1 MSFSCPEKITFTI
14 HWYLKYY
21 PCHNEFHNIE
31 VKTLQN
37 VTEVGGLCA
46 CLDVIGIYC
55 GDATLPQ
62 EMYEYTPLS
71 RGKSLDPNPLGQ
83 GEYIEHKHSHLTC
96 SSTLLAFPMLR
107 VGACLA
113 FVCLARSNTGHVV
126 PLIIS

>member
-1 MSFSCPEKITFTI
+1 MCLTR
-14 HWYLKYY
+14 
-21 PCHNEFHNIE
+21 CDC
-31 VKTLQN
+31 VTL
-37 VTEVGGLCA
+37 L
-46 CLDVIGIYC
+46 
-55 GDATLPQ
+55 Q

-96 SSTLLAFPMLR
+96 SSTLHAFPMLR
-107 VGACLA
+107 VGACFA